1 MKAAEFQLKRD
12 VEGWKKSAHD
22 DVVSMQT
29 GIMGYKG
36 HIHYHAAPCIDAWI
50 DSLPEDMPKADFFKA
65 VTTHM
70 DEEIFKGYR
79 LYASNYVALD
89 LLEGTQ
95 TYAKHYT
102 DAERQQFEAY
112 LEGQL
117 AKIDIPN
124 KDVPFLR
131 ERMLTMYANP
141 ARNHMAVVGKA

>member
-1 MKAAEFQLKRD
+1 MLGARP
-12 VEGWKKSAHD
+12 KK
-22 DVVSMQT
+22 MMNMY
-29 GIMGYKG
+29 I
-36 HIHYHAAPCIDAWI
+36 
-50 DSLPEDMPKADFFKA
+50 
-65 VTTHM
+65 
-70 DEEIFKGYR
+70 
-79 LYASNYVALD
+79 LD
-89 LLEGTQ
+89 IL
-95 TYAKHYT
+95 KHYT